1 MSPHPFRFG
10 VMAPSPV
17 PSGSAWAALARKV
30 EDLGYDILQ
39 LPNHLANQP
48 LAPMVA
54 LAAAA
59 AVTSRLRVGTLVVD
73 NELVHPAVIAN
84 EASTLDLLSD
94 GRFELGIGA
103 GWLAADHQPIG
114 QRWAPA
120 AERIDRLAEAVE
132 IIRRLTTEDRVS
144 FTGAHYALDGAT
156 GAGAGRRCPPLL
168 LGGGGPR
175 MLRLAA
181 RVADVVSLVPD
192 MRSGRVGPESAAT
205 ATGPATRRKLE
216 WVVEAAAGRD
226 VVLHT
231 NVTAVIVTDDRAG
244 GLARIARAYG
254 VDEAGA
260 AEVPHALVGSVE
272 QICDTLE
279 QRRAELGISYL
290 TVMERNLDDFAP
302 VVARLAGR

>member
-1 MSPHPFRFG
+1 MTPHPFRFG
-10 VMAPSPV
+10 VMVPSPV
-17 PSGSAWAALARKV
+17 ASGSAWTTRARKV

-39 LPNHLANQP
+39 LPNHLAQQT

-59 AVTSRLRVGTLVVD
+59 AATTRLRVGTLVLD

-84 EASTLDLLSD
+84 EAATLDLLSD

-103 GWLAADHQPIG
+103 GWLAADHEPIG

-120 AERIDRLAEAVE
+120 GERIERLAEAVE

-144 FTGAHYALDGAT
+144 FTGAHYRLEQAT
-156 GAGAGRRCPPLL
+156 GAGRRCPPLL

-175 MLRLAA
+175 MLALAA

-205 ATGPATRRKLE
+205 ATGPATRRKLA
-216 WVVEAAAGRD
+216 WVTEAAAGRD

-260 AEVPHALVGSVE
+260 AEVPHALVGSVGA
-272 QICDTLE
+272 ICDTLE
-279 QRRAELGISYL
+279 QRREELGISYC